1 ATDVSPRR
9 PCGQRVHF
17 GRVPAPEVGV
27 WAIGWA
33 GAGPRTQL
41 HVRASESLMEIDGSV
56 CIITGA
62 SSGIGAATARMLS
75 GLGAQ
80 VVLAARRT
88 ERLQALAVELPG
100 SLAVTTDVTIP
111 GQLERLITQTVD
123 TYGRVDVLLNNAGQ
137 GLHVPLEE
145 LNPA

>member
-1 ATDVSPRR
+1 MMD
-9 PCGQRVHF
+9 
-17 GRVPAPEVGV
+17 
-27 WAIGWA
+27 
-33 GAGPRTQL
+33 
-41 HVRASESLMEIDGSV
+41 IDGAV

-100 SLAVTTDVTIP
+100 SLAVTRG
-111 GQLERLITQTVD
+111 GQSEVGTFFAPTSTSRRNAFGHEPALAIGLEQPPDADASRTAP
-123 TYGRVDVLLNNAGQ
+123 YGIVARW
-137 GLHVPLEE
+137 H
-145 LNPA
+145 